1 MELLASLHFLMA
13 HSAFLQIL
21 NQTPRSL
28 PDTTGNWKLQTSI
41 LSLTHSLLLSSHLLA
56 LREPVGGWDMPGMQ
70 TRGSRGQ
77 FHLYFSFYTGSGR
90 TPKLQI

>member
-41 LSLTHSLLLSSHLLA
+41 LSLTLTAAQLPSSCSQGACGRLGYAWNADTWLKRAISSLFFLLYGKW
-56 LREPVGGWDMPGMQ
+56 ENP
-70 TRGSRGQ
+70 
-77 FHLYFSFYTGSGR
+77 
-90 TPKLQI
+90 